1 MGASAVFVVFGG
13 AVGLCAG
20 AAPQNAGATSG
31 PADGASM
38 QEHYRSAVQL
48 QASGDVARAKVQYQA
63 FLAEAL
69 DRIAS
74 DRAQAGEYAKA
85 VPLFEQA
92 LVCDPQDN
100 TLRAHY
106 AEASLLAGD
115 LSKAKHFAQQVTASE
130 PKDAKAHLLLGRVL
144 LKMNDNRG
152 ARREFETAVALDP
165 NFDDGYA
172 LATAD
177 LALADIKDASSIF
190 REMQAGLGDTAALH
204 MQFGLAYGNADD
216 PEQAIQEF
224 RKVIAKDPKFPG
236 AHYSLGASYLRR
248 SGDAGFPQA
257 EAEFHKELAYHP
269 NDFLSYSQLGYIA
282 MTRHK
287 LPEAAADLSRA
298 VQLNP
303 QDADSF
309 LLLGQIYSELGKRP
323 EAESALRSAIAVT
336 RDPSRNHYQIRGAHY
351 QLGRLLMESGRKD
364 EGMKEMK
371 ISEDL
376 LLKNKVLDK
385 ANVTGNALAPSA
397 FPEIAPTPVDPQLA
411 AQVNAF
417 EKQLGPAIADSYNNL
432 GVIAAMEKDYS
443 TAAADFEQSA
453 HWNPTV
459 PGANANW
466 GRAAFAAHLYAKA
479 ADPLQRHL
487 AAHPEDE
494 SARSMLGVTQF
505 MLGQDSAALQ
515 TLQPLRGHMDAAP
528 ALALV
533 YAKLLVRTGDVQGG
547 IEQLKTLEEKNPN
560 SALVHQA
567 LQQAYATNHQPQ
579 DAEREGRIYQTL
591 TSTTGPAAQPG
602 KMR

>member
-1 MGASAVFVVFGG
+1 MRAFGVSVILGGVVC
-13 AVGLCAG
+13 LSAG
-20 AAPQNAGATSG
+20 AAPQNAGASTP
-31 PADGASM
+31 PADDTSM
-38 QEHYRSAVQL
+38 QEHYRSAIQM
-48 QASGDVARAKVQYQA
+48 QASGDVSHAKSQYQA
-63 FLAEAL
+63 FLSEAL

-74 DRAQAGEYAKA
+74 DLAQAGEYPKA

-92 LVCDPQDN
+92 LLRAPQD
-100 TLRAHY
+100 RKVWADY
-106 AEASLLAGD
+106 AEAALIAGD
-115 LSKAKHFAQQVTASE
+115 ITKAKHFAQQVAESE

-177 LALADIKDASSIF
+177 LALADIKDASNIF
-190 REMQAGLGDTAALH
+190 REMQTGLGDTAALH

-216 PEQAIQEF
+216 PEQAIHEF

-248 SGDAGFPQA
+248 SGDTDFPQA

-269 NDFLSYSQLGYIA
+269 NDSLSYSQLGYIA
-282 MTRHK
+282 MAKHK
-287 LPEAAADLSRA
+287 LPEAVAYLSRA

-309 LLLGQIYSELGKRP
+309 LLLGQIYGELGKRA

-336 RDPSRNHYQIRGAHY
+336 HDPSRNHYQIRGAHY
-351 QLGRLLMESGRKD
+351 QLGRLLIESGRVD
-364 EGMKEMK
+364 EGKKEMK
-371 ISEDL
+371 ISEEL
-376 LLKNKVLDK
+376 LLKNKALDK
-385 ANVTGNALAPSA
+385 ANVTGNTFALSA
-397 FPEIAPTPVDPQLA
+397 FPGTTAAPVDPQLA
-411 AQVNAF
+411 AQVKAF
-417 EKQLGPAIADSYNNL
+417 EKQLSPAIADSYNNL
-432 GVIAAMEKDYS
+432 GVIAAMEKNYPA
-443 TAAADFEQSA
+443 AAADFEQSA

-466 GRAAFAAHLYAKA
+466 GRAAFAAHLYAQA

-494 SARSMLGVTQF
+494 SARSMLGVTRY

-515 TLQPLRGHMDAAP
+515 TLQPLRGHMDASP
-528 ALALV
+528 ALSLV
-533 YAKLLVRTGDVQGG
+533 YAKLLVRTGDLQEG
-547 IEQLKTLEEKNPN
+547 IEQLKTLEGRNPD

-567 LQQAYATNHQPQ
+567 LQQAYARNNQPEE
-579 DAEREGRIYQTL
+579 AEREGRIYQTM
-591 TSTTGPAAQPG
+591 TSTTGPAAQPA
-602 KMR
+602 KSR